1 MFTISEDQKAQL
13 AEIDKEIAAL
23 RSKASELDDEKAR
36 VLFPAL
42 DGWGELQT
50 AIKALETSAKYYFN
64 EFGEVNRYVNLDM
77 HLLPHDY
84 KEALRVYL
92 DEKTGGTVFPDF
104 GQNVLDTTEG
114 DCILVQLQHGRD
126 NGVYYE
132 NKCILNPS
140 DFESEAD
147 LYAAIEA
154 WMEKNG
160 VFPAVLRVS
169 GGGNLFLI
177 NTLEYKKGE

>member
-1 MFTISEDQKAQL
+1 MFTISEAQKAQL
-13 AEIDKEIAAL
+13 AELDKEIAAL
-23 RSKASELDDEKAR
+23 RQRGRELDDEKAR

-42 DGWGELQT
+42 DGWGELQS
-50 AIKALETSAKYYFN
+50 AIRAVETSTEYYFN
-64 EFGEVNRYVNLDM
+64 EFGEVNRYVELDM

-92 DEKTGGTVFPDF
+92 DEKTEGVVFPNF

-114 DCILVQLQHGRD
+114 DCILVQLEHGRD
-126 NGVYYE
+126 DGVYYE

-140 DFESEAD
+140 DFESETD
-147 LYAAIEA
+147 LYASIET

-160 VFPAVLRVS
+160 VFPPVLQVS
-169 GGGNLFLI
+169 QGGNLSLI